1 MLSFIRF
8 VDRLN
13 ERIGHAVS
21 WVALA
26 MVLVQFLVVVMR
38 YVFSIG
44 NIAMQESIWYMH
56 GILFMIGA
64 GYTLLHNGHVRVDVV
79 YGEASPRYKAK
90 VDIFGTLAFLL
101 PVTAATLWLS
111 WDYVI
116 NAWKVFEGSTEG
128 SGLPLIFAYKT
139 VIWVFAVLVFL
150 QGLSLLFK
158 AVRFLRGQ
166 EPGYP
171 VPPYVNGRLEHDP
184 EAVKEEV

>member
-1 MLSFIRF
+1 MLSYIRF
-8 VDRLN
+8 IDRVN
-13 ERIGHAVS
+13 ERIGHAIA

-26 MVLVQFLVVVMR
+26 MVLVQFIVVVMR
-38 YVFSIG
+38 YVFAIG

-64 GYTLLHNGHVRVDVV
+64 GYTLMHGGHVRVDVV
-79 YGEASPRYKAK
+79 YGEASPRYKAI
-90 VDIFGTLAFLL
+90 VDVIGTLIFLI
-101 PVTAATLWLS
+101 PVSIAALWLS

-116 NAWKVFEGSTEG
+116 NAWKVLEGSTEG

-150 QGLSLLFK
+150 QGLSMLFK
-158 AVRFLRGQ
+158 AIRYLRGQ
-166 EPGYP
+166 EPDYP
-171 VPPYVNGRLEHDP
+171 VPPYVNGRMDNDP